1 MKKTEQFVITI
12 NRELGCGG
20 RTIGEKLAKHL
31 GVNFY
36 DKAVIKALT
45 AEFHLTT
52 EEIETLKGNK
62 GNWWSDFQ
70 RRVIPFYD
78 TAKAEFYKVN
88 TQDDPEL
95 ITTDDIFKA
104 EKEIVQEIGYGES
117 CVIAGRS
124 GFYVLKGHPNH
135 ISILIQA
142 PMNKRIERVMA
153 KQGLSRKEAERDIKK
168 VDKWRDNY
176 IKKYANTSRYDTRN
190 YDLVINMADLT
201 EDDAVDIILDYID
214 KSN

>member
-12 NRELGCGG
+12 NRELGSGG

-78 TAKAEFYKVN
+78 TAKAEFYKVY

-124 GFYVLKGHPNH
+124 V
-135 ISILIQA
+135 
-142 PMNKRIERVMA
+142 
-153 KQGLSRKEAERDIKK
+153 
-168 VDKWRDNY
+168 
-176 IKKYANTSRYDTRN
+176 TSRRWTSGVITTSRN
-190 YDLVINMADLT
+190 MPTHRATTPATTTWSSTWLI
-201 EDDAVDIILDYID
+201 
-214 KSN
+214 